1 VVVGAVREAGRL
13 ADFPF
18 ACSAYVA
25 GMFAVLCFLCVL
37 CVLVCWFITSLQM
50 CLLSWA
56 CGRQVQV

>member
-1 VVVGAVREAGRL
+1 MVVVAVREAGQS

-25 GMFAVLCFLCVL
+25 GMFALLHFLCVL
-37 CVLVCWFITSLQM
+37 CVLVCWFITSLQT
-50 CLLSWA
+50 CLLSWV